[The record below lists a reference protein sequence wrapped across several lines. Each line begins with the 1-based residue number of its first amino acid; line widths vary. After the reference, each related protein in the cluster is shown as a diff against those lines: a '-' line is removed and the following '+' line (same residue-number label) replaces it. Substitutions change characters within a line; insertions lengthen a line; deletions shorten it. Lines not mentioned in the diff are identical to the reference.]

1 MTKSNDKI
9 NTLLKTATS
18 SEEVS
23 SKKIKEPACE
33 TCGQKPSIAFFDGQV
48 SEHFKG
54 CDIYIGDLDFK
65 LADDTNV
72 IIAEIKYVSKSHKF
86 IGKKITFNQAK
97 EYAAM
102 TGVIDNLGREQKTY
116 IFEAHEVETP
126 YVAIVPFLKP
136 TGKERHAFDFLDI
149 DNARLVYVFKDD
161 QFGRW
166 LAGDRYVGT
175 EMRQALKCV

>member
-1 MTKSNDKI
+1 MD
-9 NTLLKTATS
+9 TS
-18 SEEVS
+18 SEDQS
-23 SKKIKEPACE
+23 SRKIENPACDK
-33 TCGQKPSIAFFDGQV
+33 CGNKPSIAFFDGQV
-48 SEHFKG
+48 SQHFKG

-72 IIAEIKYVSKSHKF
+72 IIAEIKYVSKAHKF
-86 IGKKITFNQAK
+86 LGKKITFNQAR

-102 TGVIDNLGREQKTY
+102 TGVVDNLGREQKTY
-116 IFEAHEVETP
+116 VFEAHEVEKP

-136 TGKERHAFDFLDI
+136 TGKERHAFDFMDI

>member
-1 MTKSNDKI
+1 MAKSNDKI
-9 NTLLKTATS
+9 NTLLKTVTQSTEA
-18 SEEVS
+18 S
-23 SKKIKEPACE
+23 SKKIKDEVCAK
-33 TCGQKPSIAFFDGQV
+33 CGIKPTKTFFDGQV

-72 IIAEIKYVSKSHKF
+72 TIAEIKYVNSSHKF
-86 IGKKITFNQAK
+86 VGKKISFNQAR

-102 TGVIDNLGREQKTY
+102 TGVIDNLGREQRSY
-116 IFEAHEVETP
+116 VFEAHEVEKP
-126 YVAIVPFLKP
+126 YIAIVPFLKP
-136 TGKERHAFDFLDI
+136 TGKERHAFDFMDI
-149 DNARLVYVFKDD
+149 DNAKLVYVFKDD

-175 EMRQALKCV
+175 EMRNALKCV

>member
-1 MTKSNDKI
+1 
-9 NTLLKTATS
+9 LLKTATL

-33 TCGQKPSIAFFDGQV
+33 TCGHKPSIAFFDGQV
-48 SEHFKG
+48 SAHFKG

-86 IGKKITFNQAK
+86 LGKKISFNQAR

-116 IFEAHEVETP
+116 VFEAHEVEKP

-149 DNARLVYVFKDD
+149 DNARLVYVFKED

-175 EMRQALKCV
+175 DMRQQLKCV

>member
-1 MTKSNDKI
+1 MVTKS
-9 NTLLKTATS
+9 T
-18 SEEVS
+18 EVS
-23 SKKIKEPACE
+23 SQKIKDPACDK
-33 TCGQKPSIAFFDGQV
+33 CGQKPSKTFFDGQV

-72 IIAEIKYVSKSHKF
+72 IIAEIKYVNSAHKF
-86 IGKKITFNQAK
+86 VGKKISFNQAR

-102 TGVIDNLGREQKTY
+102 TGVVDNLGREQRTY
-116 IFEAHEVETP
+116 VFEAHEVDKP
-126 YVAIVPFLKP
+126 YIAIVPFLKP
-136 TGKERHAFDFLDI
+136 TGKERHPFDFMDI
-149 DNARLVYVFKDD
+149 DNAKLVYVFKDD

-175 EMRQALKCV
+175 EMRNGLKCV

>member
-1 MTKSNDKI
+1 MTKSNAKI
-9 NTLLKTATS
+9 DILLNKVTKST
-18 SEEVS
+18 EVS
-23 SKKIKEPACE
+23 SKKIENPACD
-33 TCGQKPSIAFFDGQV
+33 TCGQKPSKTFFDGQV

-72 IIAEIKYVSKSHKF
+72 IIAEIKYVNSSHKF
-86 IGKKITFNQAK
+86 VGKKISFNQAR

-102 TGVIDNLGREQKTY
+102 TGVIDNLGREQRTY
-116 IFEAHEVETP
+116 VFEAHEVEKP
-126 YVAIVPFLKP
+126 YIAVVPFLKP
-136 TGKERHAFDFLDI
+136 TGNERHAFDFLDI
-149 DNARLVYVFKDD
+149 DNARLVYVFHEN

-175 EMRQALKCV
+175 EMRNALKCV

>member
-1 MTKSNDKI
+1 MTKSNAKI
-9 NTLLKTATS
+9 DTLLNKVTKST
-18 SEEVS
+18 EVS
-23 SKKIKEPACE
+23 SQKIENPACDK
-33 TCGQKPSIAFFDGQV
+33 CGQKPSKTFFDGQV

-72 IIAEIKYVSKSHKF
+72 IIAEIKYVNSTHKF
-86 IGKKITFNQAK
+86 VGKKITFNQAR

-102 TGVIDNLGREQKTY
+102 TGVIDNLGREQRTY
-116 IFEAHEVETP
+116 VFEAHEVDKP
-126 YVAIVPFLKP
+126 YIAIVPFLKP
-136 TGKERHAFDFLDI
+136 TGKERHAFDFMDI
-149 DNARLVYVFKDD
+149 DNAKLVYVFKDD

-175 EMRQALKCV
+175 EMRNGLKCV

>member
-1 MTKSNDKI
+1 MDI
-9 NTLLKTATS
+9 TS
-18 SEEVS
+18 ENQSL
-23 SKKIKEPACE
+23 KKIENPACDK
-33 TCGQKPSIAFFDGQV
+33 CGQKPSKTFFDGQV
-48 SEHFKG
+48 SQHFKG

-72 IIAEIKYVSKSHKF
+72 IIAEIKYVNSSHKF
-86 IGKKITFNQAK
+86 VGKKITFNQAR

-116 IFEAHEVETP
+116 VFEAHEVEKP
-126 YVAIVPFLKP
+126 YIAIVPFLKP
-136 TGKERHAFDFLDI
+136 TGKERHAFDFMDI

-166 LAGDRYVGT
+166 LSGDRYVGT
-175 EMRQALKCV
+175 DMRQQLKCV

>member
-1 MTKSNDKI
+1 MAKLNDKI
-9 NTLLKTATS
+9 NTLLKADTKSTS
-18 SEEVS
+18 PS
-23 SKKIKEPACE
+23 SRGIKDPACE
-33 TCGQKPSIAFFDGQV
+33 TCGQKPTKTFFDGEV
-48 SEHFKG
+48 SQHFKG

-65 LADDTNV
+65 MADDTNV
-72 IIAEIKYVSKSHKF
+72 IIAEIKYVSSSHKF
-86 IGKKITFNQAK
+86 IGKKVTFNQAK

-102 TGVIDNLGREQKTY
+102 TGVVDNYGRTQRTY
-116 IFEAHEVETP
+116 IFEAHEVEKP

-149 DNARLVYVFKDD
+149 DNARLVYVFHES

-175 EMRQALKCV
+175 EMRNALKCV

>member
-1 MTKSNDKI
+1 MDTIS
-9 NTLLKTATS
+9 T
-18 SEEVS
+18 EVS
-23 SKKIKEPACE
+23 SKKIENPACE

-72 IIAEIKYVSKSHKF
+72 IIAEIKYVSKAHKF
-86 IGKKITFNQAK
+86 VGRKITFNQAR

-102 TGVIDNLGREQKTY
+102 TGVVDNLGREQRTY
-116 IFEAHEVETP
+116 VFEAHEVEKP

-136 TGKERHAFDFLDI
+136 TGKERHAFDFMDI
-149 DNARLVYVFKDD
+149 DNAKLVYVFKDN

-175 EMRQALKCV
+175 EMRNSLKCV